1 MTRMKHW
8 QDALNAIL
16 GIWLIVAAW
25 VLGFQTDAT
34 AMASAVIVGVLLLAA
49 ALGAIFLPH
58 AWEEWV
64 ELVLGLWLIASPW
77 VLRFSTLP
85 DAWANAVLAGLVIA
99 ILAIWVL
106 LTDKDYGTWW
116 RKGAAQ

>member
-8 QDALNAIL
+8 QDALNAVL
-16 GIWLIVAAW
+16 GIWLIVSAW
-25 VLGFQTDAT
+25 VLGFQTETT
-34 AMASAVIVGVLLLAA
+34 AMANAVIVGVLLLAA
-49 ALGAIFLPH
+49 ALGAMFVPR

-77 VLRFSTLP
+77 LLRFSTLP
-85 DAWANAVLAGLVIA
+85 DARANAVLAGLVTA

-106 LTDKDYGTWW
+106 LIDKDYGTW
-116 RKGAAQ
+116 RRGGAAQ